1 MRLIGRTIGSTHA
14 LGQLFSGKQA
24 IGLDHIALAV
34 DPFGLNRVQPG
45 ALRRQQEGQDTHACA
60 RLLDVLVVLTN
71 PGANDLVI
79 PYTCPHNTA
88 FHMDSKIALS
98 THTSID
104 LPTLIDTR
112 LLIQANSGGG
122 KSWLIR
128 RLLEQSHGKVQQLV
142 IDLEGEFST
151 LRERFDYIL
160 ADKNGDTP
168 AEPRS
173 AGLLGRRLLELN
185 VSAIIDLYELPQQ
198 ERKRFVKLFLEALV
212 NVPKQLWHPVLVVI
226 DEAHVFAPEKGQSE
240 AMGAVIDLA
249 TRGRKRG
256 YCAVLAT
263 QRLSK
268 LHKDAAAECNNK
280 LIGRTGLDIDRKRAA
295 EELGFTSKEATLAL
309 RQLEPGEFFAFG
321 PAISPEVTKVQI
333 GSVTTSHPKAGD
345 RILTEP
351 TPPTATIKAIL
362 SKLADLPEAA
372 ATEAKTVEDLQAR
385 NRELQRKLTLAQRSH
400 PAPTQEQIDRAVA
413 EALTH
418 KEQVLTE
425 ERQRAHHTE
434 QALMQAQ
441 ETLASIA
448 ALATGSNATLP
459 QPTSPATPAP
469 AAKQPAP
476 SLPADKPIVGGAL
489 RMIQT
494 LASRYPMTF
503 TKSQLATLSK
513 MSPRSGSYS
522 TYLSLLKSKGFIQI
536 ENNQVSITDAG
547 LEFAGAYPQEP
558 QTQEQIIAM
567 WRENLQGGARRMFDV
582 LVSIYPASKT
592 RDDLAFEAEMSPT
605 SGSFSTYLSM
615 LKSNGLIEVSG
626 TDVKASD
633 TLFINAHQ

>member
-1 MRLIGRTIGSTHA
+1 MATI
-14 LGQLFSGKQA
+14 
-24 IGLDHIALAV
+24 
-34 DPFGLNRVQPG
+34 P
-45 ALRRQQEGQDTHACA
+45 
-60 RLLDVLVVLTN
+60 
-71 PGANDLVI
+71 
-79 PYTCPHNTA
+79 
-88 FHMDSKIALS
+88 LS
-98 THTSID
+98 NHTTID

-151 LRERFDYIL
+151 LREKFDYIL
-160 ADKNGDTP
+160 AGKNGDTP

-173 AGLLGRRLLELN
+173 AGLLARRLLELN

-198 ERKRFVKLFLEALV
+198 ERKRFVKLFLEALI
-212 NVPKQLWHPVLVVI
+212 NAPKQLWHPVLVVI

-333 GSVTTSHPKAGD
+333 GSVTTSHPKAGE
-345 RILTEP
+345 RILAEP
-351 TPPTATIKAIL
+351 TPPPGKIKSIL
-362 SKLADLPEAA
+362 SKLADLPAEAA
-372 ATEAKTVEDLQAR
+372 AEAKSMEDLRAH
-385 NRELQRKLTLAQRSH
+385 NRELQRKLTLAQQSH
-400 PAPTQEQIDRAVA
+400 AAPTKEQIDVAVA
-413 EALTH
+413 QALVR
-418 KEQVLTE
+418 KEQAITE
-425 ERQRAHHTE
+425 ACRPLLLSLKMAHDK
-434 QALMQAQ
+434 
-441 ETLASIA
+441 LASIA
-448 ALATGSNATLP
+448 GLTAPDDQAQPQSHQSPAPPLPAP
-459 QPTSPATPAP
+459 QPSPP
-469 AAKQPAP
+469 P
-476 SLPADKPIVGGAL
+476 SDKPLVGGAL

-494 LASRYPMTF
+494 LAARYPMTF
-503 TKSQLATLSK
+503 TKPQLAHLSQ
-513 MSPRSGSYS
+513 MSSRSGSYG
-522 TYLSLLKSKGFIQI
+522 TYLALLKSRGFIQV
-536 ENNQVSITDAG
+536 ESNQVSITDTG
-547 LEFAGAYPQEP
+547 LQFAGAHPQAP

-567 WRENLQGGARRMFDV
+567 WRESLPGGAQRMFDI

-592 RDDLAFEAEMSPT
+592 KQDLALEAEMSPT
-605 SGSFSTYLSM
+605 SGSFGTYLSM
-615 LKSNGLIEVSG
+615 LKRNGLIEVTG
-626 TDVKASD
+626 ANVKASD
-633 TLFINAHQ
+633 NLFIAAR